1 MSFWMTSRRPVA
13 RVRSAIELFI
23 VLRLNGKRVYSKPA
37 YRLFLI
43 NYPLNTTV
51 FNPWLGFEEWEQKG
65 HIQQVDFRPSM
76 L

>member
-23 VLRLNGKRVYSKPA
+23 VLRLNGKRVYSRPA

-43 NYPLNTTV
+43 YYPLNTTV
-51 FNPWLGFEEWEQKG
+51 FNPWLGFEEWEQKR

>member
-23 VLRLNGKRVYSKPA
+23 VLRLNGKTVYSRPA

-43 NYPLNTTV
+43 YYPLNTTV
-51 FNPWLGFEEWEQKG
+51 FNHWLGFEVWEHKG
-65 HIQQVDFRPSM
+65 HIQQVDFHPSM